1 MNATNKYYEDL
12 YFVHQD
18 SRSLLPQNQAAIIE
32 LLDKNGAVGVV
43 GFYDE
48 PGYPIYFI
56 SGFALTALDYDRS
69 EMLRACDEQFLNLV
83 FEKDRQA
90 FTENT
95 QNRNL
100 ICQEFRLVNKAGK
113 NVWVNSYQKPSLSMD
128 GRPII
133 IASIR
138 IVEDARKRESEL
150 LTALTKGYNRIIYV
164 DMNQGRYR
172 VIKSDGGVF
181 DEQICGTLPEL
192 EELLCQYRQDYI
204 SPEDHSFADILNRL
218 NFFSAS
224 ADQGGNYQTTY
235 LAKTGEGCQWV
246 QFQAF
251 YGGAMNLDT
260 GHIILTFRIVDEEKR
275 RELDAHRILSDSL
288 AKAEE
293 AGRIKNKFLSRM
305 SHDLRTPINGI
316 TGMLEIARK
325 NRTNPEKIDECIS
338 KIAISCDHL
347 MSLVTDVLDMNTF
360 ENGDLRLT
368 DEAFRLDSML
378 TNDLRPILER
388 IKNRGLTYTAQLEPF
403 THPDIIGSPKHVI
416 QIFNHVLD
424 NAIKYNKPNGS
435 ITLTAREVSDN
446 HNVAVFEFQISDT
459 GIGME
464 PEFASR
470 VFEAFEQE
478 HNEARTDYMGTGL
491 GMSIVKT
498 LVTHMNG
505 TISLDSIPGAG
516 TTVSI
521 TLPFKIST
529 TLPAGDTAYPSGTP
543 NAAHAHTTVRPLGDA
558 DAAAP
563 PYGNADTAAPP
574 YGNADTAAPPYGNA
588 DTAAPPYGN
597 ADTMTCPAGTNLS
610 LTMNSPA
617 SLNAAETA
625 VPAVNTAAEND
636 EYSELAS
643 CRALLVEDNEINMEI
658 ARFLLEDAGMSVV
671 CAENGQQALTLFEQS
686 QPNEFDFVLM
696 DIMMPVMDGLEAARR
711 LRALPRPDAISV
723 PIIALSAN
731 VMDDDIKK
739 TKMAGMNEHLPKP
752 INSHQ
757 LLDTIVKCLHR

>member
-1 MNATNKYYEDL
+1 MIFILLSKNNFSSYPIFLLSPTVISLIIKRRPLAERKITFLRVKHMNSENKYYEEL
-12 YFVHQD
+12 YFIHQD
-18 SRSLLPQNQAAIIE
+18 SRSLLPQNQAAIID
-32 LLDKNGAVGVV
+32 LLDHNGAVGVV
-43 GFYDE
+43 AFYDE
-48 PGYPIYFI
+48 PGYPIYFV
-56 SGFALTALDYDRS
+56 SGFALTTLDYDYS
-69 EMLRACDEQFLNLV
+69 EMLRACDEQFLNLIY
-83 FEKDRQA
+83 EKDRKA

-95 QNRNL
+95 QNKNVV
-100 ICQEFRLVNKAGK
+100 CQEFRLVNKSGK
-113 NVWVNSYQKPSLSMD
+113 NIWVNSYQKPSLSMD

-192 EELLCQYRQDYI
+192 EELLRQYRQDYTN
-204 SPEDHSFADILNRL
+204 PEDHSFADILNRL
-218 NFFSAS
+218 NFFSVS

-235 LAKTGEGCQWV
+235 LAKTGDDYQWV
-246 QFQAF
+246 EFQAF

-260 GHIILTFRIVDEEKR
+260 GHFILTFRIVDEEKR
-275 RELDAHRILSDSL
+275 RELDAKRILSDSL
-288 AKAEE
+288 ARAEE

-316 TGMLEIARK
+316 IGMLEIAKK
-325 NRTNPEKIDECIS
+325 NRTNPEKIDECIN

-360 ENGDLRLT
+360 ENGDPSLT
-368 DEAFRLDSML
+368 DEAIRLDSLL
-378 TNDLRPILER
+378 TKDLRPILER
-388 IKNRGLTYTAQLEPF
+388 VKERGLTYTAQIEPF
-403 THPDIIGSPKHVI
+403 AHPNIIGSPKHI
-416 QIFNHVLD
+416 LQIFHHVLD
-424 NAIKYNKPNGS
+424 NAIKYNKPGGS
-435 ITLTAREVSDN
+435 ITLNAREVSDN
-446 HNVAVFEFQISDT
+446 NNVAVFEFRITDT

-464 PEFASR
+464 PEFASH

-478 HNEARTDYMGTGL
+478 HNEARTNYMGTGL
-491 GMSIVKT
+491 GMSIVKI

-505 TISLDSIPGAG
+505 TVTLDSTPGVG

-521 TLPFKIST
+521 TLPFKMGT
-529 TLPAGDTAYPSGTP
+529 ALP
-543 NAAHAHTTVRPLGDA
+543 DA
-558 DAAAP
+558 DGTSDAPGATLSETTAPAADEP
-563 PYGNADTAAPP
+563 DTKA
-574 YGNADTAAPPYGNA
+574 NESDTEDDKYSK
-588 DTAAPPYGN
+588 
-597 ADTMTCPAGTNLS
+597 LS
-610 LTMNSPA
+610 N
-617 SLNAAETA
+617 
-625 VPAVNTAAEND
+625 
-636 EYSELAS
+636 

-671 CAENGQQALTLFEQS
+671 CAENGQLALTRFEES
-686 QPNEFDFVLM
+686 SLNEFDFVLM

-711 LRALPRPDAISV
+711 LRALPRPDAESV

-757 LLDTIVKCLHR
+757 LLDTIAKCLNR

>member
-1 MNATNKYYEDL
+1 MNIPNKYYEDL
-12 YFVHQD
+12 YFIHQD
-18 SRSLLPQNQAAIIE
+18 SRSLLPQNQEAVIE
-32 LLDKNGAVGVV
+32 LLDKNGAVGVI

-56 SGFALTALDYDRS
+56 SGFALTALGYDRHQ
-69 EMLRACDEQFLNLV
+69 LLQACNEQFLNLI
-83 FEKDRQA
+83 FEKDRQS

-95 QNRNL
+95 KNREL
-100 ICQEFRLVNKAGK
+100 TCQEFRLVNNSGK
-113 NVWVNSYQKPSLSMD
+113 NVWVNSYQKPSVSMD

-172 VIKSDGGVF
+172 VIKSEGGGF

-192 EELLCQYRQDYI
+192 EELLEHYREDYI
-204 SPEDHSFADILNRL
+204 NPADHSFADILNKL
-218 NFFSAS
+218 NFFSSS

-235 LAKTGEGCQWV
+235 LAKTGENYQWV

-260 GHIILTFRIVDEEKR
+260 GHIILTFRVVDEEKR

-316 TGMLEIARK
+316 IGMLEIARQ
-325 NRTNPEKIDECIS
+325 NRTDPDKIDECIN
-338 KIAISCDHL
+338 KIAVSCDHL
-347 MSLVTDVLDMNTF
+347 MSLVTDVLDMNTL
-360 ENGDLRLT
+360 ESGHLQLT
-368 DEAFRLDSML
+368 DESFHLADLL
-378 TNDLRPILER
+378 TKDLRPTCER
-388 IKNRGLTYTAQLEPF
+388 AYERGLTYRTEIEPF
-403 THPDIIGSPKHVI
+403 THPDIIGSPKHVL

-435 ITLTAREVSDN
+435 ITLTAREISDN
-446 HNVAVFEFQISDT
+446 NNIAVFEFQISDT
-459 GIGME
+459 GIGMK
-464 PEFASR
+464 PEFTKH

-505 TISLDSIPGAG
+505 TISLDSIPEEG
-516 TTVSI
+516 TTVRI
-521 TLPFKIST
+521 TLPFKIDAVHTSHSV
-529 TLPAGDTAYPSGTP
+529 AGGLHAASVTADS
-543 NAAHAHTTVRPLGDA
+543 AHRD
-558 DAAAP
+558 
-563 PYGNADTAAPP
+563 
-574 YGNADTAAPPYGNA
+574 
-588 DTAAPPYGN
+588 
-597 ADTMTCPAGTNLS
+597 LS
-610 LTMNSPA
+610 
-617 SLNAAETA
+617 EC
-625 VPAVNTAAEND
+625 V
-636 EYSELAS
+636 
-643 CRALLVEDNEINMEI
+643 ALLVEDNEINMEI
-658 ARFLLEDAGMSVV
+658 TRFLLENAGIRVV
-671 CAENGQQALTLFEQS
+671 CAENGQKALTLYEQS
-686 QPNEFDFVLM
+686 APHEFDFILM
-696 DIMMPVMDGLEAARR
+696 DIMMPVMDGLEAAGRIR
-711 LRALPRPDAISV
+711 QLPRPDAQSV

-731 VMDDDIKK
+731 VMDNDIKQ

-752 INSHQ
+752 INSHL
-757 LLDTIVKCLHR
+757 LLDTITKCLQQ

>member
-1 MNATNKYYEDL
+1 MISLIIIEADIARQIRYCPARRLHPVPFAVTAGPKRKHTFFRVKHMNSANKYYEEL
-12 YFVHQD
+12 YFIHQD
-18 SRSLLPQNQAAIIE
+18 SRSLLPQNQAAIVE
-32 LLDKNGAVGVV
+32 LLDKNGAVGVIA
-43 GFYDE
+43 FYDE
-48 PGYPIYFI
+48 PGYPIYFV
-56 SGFALTALDYDRS
+56 SGFALTALDYERS

-83 FEKDRQA
+83 YEKDRQA

-95 QNRNL
+95 QNKNL
-100 ICQEFRLVNKAGK
+100 VCQEFRLVNSSGK
-113 NVWVNSYQKPSLSMD
+113 NIWVNSYQKPCLSMD

-181 DEQICGTLPEL
+181 DEQICGTLSEL
-192 EELLCQYRQDYI
+192 EELLRRYRQDYI
-204 SPEDHSFADILNRL
+204 NPEDHSFADILNKL
-218 NFFSAS
+218 NFFSVS

-235 LAKTGEGCQWV
+235 LAKTGDDYQWV
-246 QFQAF
+246 EFQAF

-260 GHIILTFRIVDEEKR
+260 GHVILTFRVVDEEKR
-275 RELDAHRILSDSL
+275 RELDAKRILSDSL

-316 TGMLEIARK
+316 TGMLEIAKK

-338 KIAISCDHL
+338 KIAVACDHL

-360 ENGDLRLT
+360 ENGDLCLT
-368 DEAFRLDSML
+368 DEAIRLDTL
-378 TNDLRPILER
+378 LAKDLRPILARAKE
-388 IKNRGLTYTAQLEPF
+388 RGLTYTAQIEPF
-403 THPDIIGSPKHVI
+403 AHPGIIGSPKHI
-416 QIFNHVLD
+416 LQIFHHVLD

-435 ITLTAREVSDN
+435 ITLTAREISDN
-446 HNVAVFEFQISDT
+446 HSVAVFEFRITDT

-464 PEFASR
+464 PKFASL

-478 HNEARTDYMGTGL
+478 HNEARTDYIGTGL
-491 GMSIVKT
+491 GMSIVKI

-505 TISLDSIPGAG
+505 TISLESTPGVG

-521 TLPFKIST
+521 TLPFKV
-529 TLPAGDTAYPSGTP
+529 DTALS
-543 NAAHAHTTVRPLGDA
+543 DA
-558 DAAAP
+558 DAAPDAQ
-563 PYGNADTAAPP
+563 NAALSETAALAADESDASASGKTTDFTPSFTSYVSFDKTTDDAGAESGE
-574 YGNADTAAPPYGNA
+574 YGR
-588 DTAAPPYGN
+588 
-597 ADTMTCPAGTNLS
+597 LS
-610 LTMNSPA
+610 T
-617 SLNAAETA
+617 
-625 VPAVNTAAEND
+625 
-636 EYSELAS
+636 

-658 ARFLLEDAGMSVV
+658 TRFLLEDAGMSVV
-671 CAENGQQALTLFEQS
+671 CAENGQLALTQFEQS
-686 QPNEFDFVLM
+686 SPNEFDFILM

-711 LRALPRPDAISV
+711 LRALPRPDAATV

-752 INSHQ
+752 INSRQ
-757 LLDTIVKCLHR
+757 LLDTIAKCLHRV

>member
-1 MNATNKYYEDL
+1 MEKTMNIPNKYYEDL
-12 YFVHQD
+12 FFVHQD
-18 SRSLLPQNQAAIIE
+18 SRSLIPQNQAAIIE
-32 LLDKNGAVGVV
+32 LLDKNGAVGVI
-43 GFYDE
+43 GIYDE

-56 SGFALTALDYDRS
+56 SGFALTALGYDRS

-83 FEKDRQA
+83 FEKDRQS

-95 QNRNL
+95 KNEDL
-100 ICQEFRLVNKAGK
+100 VCQEFRLVHKSGK
-113 NVWVNSYQKPSLSMD
+113 NVWVNSYQKPSVSMD

-138 IVEDARKRESEL
+138 IVEDARKREGEL

-172 VIKSDGGVF
+172 VIKSEGGGF

-192 EELLCQYRQDYI
+192 EELLEHYRQDYI
-204 SPEDHSFADILNRL
+204 NPEDHSFADILNRL

-224 ADQGGNYQTTY
+224 ADQGGNYQATY
-235 LAKTGEGCQWV
+235 LAKTGNDYQWV

-260 GHIILTFRIVDEEKR
+260 GHIILTFRVVDEEKR

-316 TGMLEIARK
+316 IGMLEIART

-338 KIAISCDHL
+338 KIAVSCDHL
-347 MSLVTDVLDMNTF
+347 MSLVTDVLDMNTM
-360 ENGDLRLT
+360 ENGEFQLE
-368 DEAFRLDSML
+368 DESFRLDELL
-378 TNDLRPILER
+378 TKELRPICER
-388 IKNRGLTYTAQLEPF
+388 AFERGLTYSEQIEPF
-403 THPDIIGSPKHVI
+403 AHPDIIGSPKHVL

-435 ITLTAREVSDN
+435 ITLTAREISDN
-446 HNVAVFEFQISDT
+446 NNVAVFEFRVSDT
-459 GIGME
+459 GIGMK
-464 PEFASR
+464 PEFAKR

-498 LVTHMNG
+498 LVMHMNG
-505 TISLDSIPGAG
+505 TISLDSVPGEG
-516 TTVSI
+516 TAVSI
-521 TLPFKIST
+521 TLPFKI
-529 TLPAGDTAYPSGTP
+529 
-543 NAAHAHTTVRPLGDA
+543 
-558 DAAAP
+558 DAAPSKSAVRACEYGSDPSVPAP
-563 PYGNADTAAPP
+563 LSDASVGT
-574 YGNADTAAPPYGNA
+574 
-588 DTAAPPYGN
+588 
-597 ADTMTCPAGTNLS
+597 AGTNTDIAISNDNDYRSLS
-610 LTMNSPA
+610 GRT
-617 SLNAAETA
+617 
-625 VPAVNTAAEND
+625 
-636 EYSELAS
+636 
-643 CRALLVEDNEINMEI
+643 ALLVEDNEINMEI
-658 ARFLLEDAGMSVV
+658 TRFLLENAGICVV
-671 CAENGQQALTLFEQS
+671 CAENGQQALTLFRQS
-686 QPNEFDFVLM
+686 APNEFDFILM
-696 DIMMPVMDGLEAARR
+696 DIMMPVMDGLEAARKIR
-711 LRALPRPDAISV
+711 QQPRPDALSV

-731 VMDDDIKK
+731 VMDNDIKQ

-752 INSHQ
+752 VNSHQ
-757 LLDTIVKCLHR
+757 LLDTIAKCLHR

>member
-1 MNATNKYYEDL
+1 MNIPNKYYEDL
-12 YFVHQD
+12 YFIHQD
-18 SRSLLPQNQAAIIE
+18 SRSLLPQNQEAVIE
-32 LLDKNGAVGVV
+32 LLDKNGAVGVI

-56 SGFALTALDYDRS
+56 SGFALTALGYDRHQLLHS
-69 EMLRACDEQFLNLV
+69 CNEQFLNLI

-90 FTENT
+90 FTENAKS
-95 QNRNL
+95 REL
-100 ICQEFRLVNKAGK
+100 ICQEFRLVNNSGK
-113 NVWVNSYQKPSLSMD
+113 NVWVNSYQKPSVSMD

-172 VIKSDGGVF
+172 VIKSEGGGF

-192 EELLCQYRQDYI
+192 EELLEHYREDYI
-204 SPEDHSFADILNRL
+204 NPADHSFADILNKL
-218 NFFSAS
+218 NFFSS
-224 ADQGGNYQTTY
+224 SSDQGGNYQTTY
-235 LAKTGEGCQWV
+235 LAKTGDNYQWV

-260 GHIILTFRIVDEEKR
+260 GHIILTFRVVDEEKR

-316 TGMLEIARK
+316 IGMLEIARK
-325 NRTNPEKIDECIS
+325 NRTDPDKIDECIN

-347 MSLVTDVLDMNTF
+347 MSLVTDVLDMNTL
-360 ENGDLRLT
+360 ENDHLQLPDESFCLT
-368 DEAFRLDSML
+368 DLL
-378 TNDLRPILER
+378 TKDLRPICER
-388 IKNRGLTYTAQLEPF
+388 AFERGLTCRTEIKPF
-403 THPDIIGSPKHVI
+403 SHPNIIGSPKHAL

-435 ITLTAREVSDN
+435 ITLTARETSDN
-446 HNVAVFEFQISDT
+446 NNIAVFEFEISDT
-459 GIGME
+459 GIGMK
-464 PEFASR
+464 PEFTKH

-505 TISLDSIPGAG
+505 TISLDSILGEG
-516 TTVSI
+516 TTIRI
-521 TLPFKIST
+521 TLPFKI
-529 TLPAGDTAYPSGTP
+529 D
-543 NAAHAHTTVRPLGDA
+543 
-558 DAAAP
+558 
-563 PYGNADTAAPP
+563 
-574 YGNADTAAPPYGNA
+574 
-588 DTAAPPYGN
+588 
-597 ADTMTCPAGTNLS
+597 
-610 LTMNSPA
+610 
-617 SLNAAETA
+617 A
-625 VPAVNTAAEND
+625 VPASHSVTGGLHAASITADSAHRD
-636 EYSELAS
+636 LSE
-643 CRALLVEDNEINMEI
+643 CVALLVEDNEINMEI
-658 ARFLLEDAGMSVV
+658 TRFLLENAGIRVV
-671 CAENGQQALTLFEQS
+671 CAENGQKALTLYEQS
-686 QPNEFDFVLM
+686 SPHEFDFILM
-696 DIMMPVMDGLEAARR
+696 DIMMPVMDGLEAAGRIR
-711 LRALPRPDAISV
+711 QLPRPDAQSV

-731 VMDDDIKK
+731 VMDNDIKQ

-752 INSHQ
+752 INSHL
-757 LLDTIVKCLHR
+757 LLDTIEKCLQQ